1 MHKSMASTP
10 QNPSLSRTAF
20 ADTAQ
25 GASRVGTAEARAL
38 LRECFA
44 QYKSRLIDMARSSLE
59 MSTDLFEWN
68 TQVPEPEVERFK
80 TRRGEWLEHFARTID
95 ELYERRI
102 AGHRRKGRRPDS
114 ESGGLNVKMLSDFDH
129 AKQEALVHAMHHLQ
143 EYTRHEVTAL
153 DQRFAEL
160 VPERNLGE
168 IDNPFSPMYVMDA
181 IGVTSRAIYPDARVW
196 RPLMER
202 MLSDVTPSVNKIYV
216 ALNRLL
222 AQHEVLPEINAA
234 LRARSA
240 LRPADDADLLPA
252 FKDLLAKAGM
262 TGRTGAETALAPA
275 TARDRTTLPAATVV
289 AALQTLAQSKP
300 TSGERSRGHAVADNE
315 AFPDLDPML
324 ALGGTA
330 SAISMLTALQ
340 RMDVP
345 AEVLREAA
353 RSLGAKAG
361 ATLPQNLVPYV
372 REMLGA
378 SVQKPAERTTL
389 DVVALLFEYVS
400 RDPSIPDELRPLV
413 SRLQVPILKAALID
427 PAFFQNPRNPARHTL
442 DLLAAA
448 TIGATDDPT
457 YCGALQALAAE
468 VIQDVTARF
477 EVDLTAFDEADYRIG
492 TFIDSESRKTAA
504 AVLADIRSAA
514 AAEQVESDRGI
525 VRGLVRDRLAGSDVP
540 AAIRSFVETTWADYL
555 TLLRKEHGEHS
566 VAASEALR
574 TLEDLLWSVVA
585 KERTGQKARL
595 AKMIPTLVGN
605 LRKGSKAVAL
615 ADDRFKGFMDELY
628 QLHIAAIK
636 QHDPAPT
643 PATLATPVPP
653 SLADAARTKV
663 GSSPGIAVASIH
675 DFVSEMVAGTW
686 LAFQSERGSVQ
697 ARLIWTGALRM
708 TYVFASR
715 SGLSIY
721 VYAPEDL
728 AHALISGKVSLVLEP
743 VPLFDRA
750 VSSALNALAGPS
762 GKTSERAPTVDG

>member
-1 MHKSMASTP
+1 MRESMPSAP
-10 QNPSLSRTAF
+10 LNPSLSRPGF

-44 QYKSRLIDMARSSLE
+44 QYKSRLVEIARSSLE

-68 TQVPEPEVERFK
+68 TQVPEAEVERFK
-80 TRRGEWLEHFARTID
+80 SRRGEWLEHFAKAID
-95 ELYERRI
+95 ELYERRM
-102 AGHRRKGRRPDS
+102 AGHRRKGRRPDA

-129 AKQEALVHAMHHLQ
+129 AKQEALVHAMQHLHD
-143 EYTRHEVTAL
+143 YTRHEVAAL
-153 DQRFAEL
+153 NQRFAAL

-168 IDNPFSPMYVMDA
+168 IDNPFAPVYVLDA

-202 MLSDVTPSVNKIYV
+202 VLSDITPSVNKIYV

-222 AQHEVLPEINAA
+222 AQHEVLPEISAA
-234 LRARSA
+234 LRARSE
-240 LRPADDADLLPA
+240 LRPADDAELLPA

-262 TGRTGAETALAPA
+262 AGRTATETPA
-275 TARDRTTLPAATVV
+275 AAADRTTLPAATIV
-289 AALQTLAQSKP
+289 AALSTLAQSSTGP
-300 TSGERSRGHAVADNE
+300 STDRGTHPRAMENDE
-315 AFPDLDPML
+315 FPDLDPML

-330 SAISMLTALQ
+330 SAIARLTALQ
-340 RMDVP
+340 RIDLRTEVVKE
-345 AEVLREAA
+345 AE
-353 RSLGAKAG
+353 RSLGAKPG
-361 ATLPQNLVPYV
+361 STVPQNLVPYI

-378 SVQKPAERTTL
+378 SVQQPAERTTL
-389 DVVALLFEYVS
+389 DVVALLFEYAS
-400 RDPSIPDELRPLV
+400 RDPSIPDSLRPLI

-448 TIGATDDPT
+448 TIGASDDPA
-457 YCGALQALAAE
+457 YCSALEALADD
-468 VIQDVTARF
+468 IIDDVAARF
-477 EVDLTAFDEADYRIG
+477 EVDLTAFDEADNRLSV
-492 TFIDSESRKTAA
+492 FIDSESRKTAA
-504 AVLADIRSAA
+504 AVISDIRSAS
-514 AAEQVESDRGI
+514 AAEQVESDRGR
-525 VRGLVRDRLAGSDVP
+525 VRGLIRDRLAGSDVP

-555 TLLRKEHGEHS
+555 TQLRKEHGEHS

-595 AKMIPTLVGN
+595 AKMIPTLVAS

-615 ADDRFKGFMDELY
+615 ADDRFKSFMEELY

-636 QHDPAPT
+636 QHETAAAAPLNAPARAPT
-643 PATLATPVPP
+643 LAE
-653 SLADAARTKV
+653 AARMKKE
-663 GSSPGIAVASIH
+663 SSPGIAVASIH
-675 DFVSEMVAGTW
+675 DFVGEMVAGTW

-697 ARLIWTGALRM
+697 ARLVWTGSLRM

-715 SGLSIY
+715 SGLSVF

-728 AHALISGKVSLVLEP
+728 ADALVSGKVSLVLEP

-750 VSSALNALAGPS
+750 VSSALNALAAGPS
-762 GKTSERAPTVDG
+762 GSPGERSI

>member
-1 MHKSMASTP
+1 M
-10 QNPSLSRTAF
+10 
-20 ADTAQ
+20 
-25 GASRVGTAEARAL
+25 

-68 TQVPEPEVERFK
+68 AQVPEGEIERFK

-95 ELYERRI
+95 ELYERRL
-102 AGHRRKGRRPDS
+102 AGQRRKGRRPDAGS
-114 ESGGLNVKMLSDFDH
+114 AGLNVKMLSDFDH
-129 AKQEALVHAMHHLQ
+129 QKQEALIDAIQHLQ
-143 EYTRHEVTAL
+143 EYTRHEAAAL
-153 DQRFAEL
+153 DHRFAEL
-160 VPERNLGE
+160 VPERNPGE
-168 IDNPFSPMYVMDA
+168 IDNPFSPLYVMDA
-181 IGVTSRAIYPDARVW
+181 IGVTSRAVYPDARVW

-202 MLSDVTPSVNKIYV
+202 MLSDITPSVNKIYV

-262 TGRTGAETALAPA
+262 AGRAGGQTETALS
-275 TARDRTTLPAATVV
+275 TAGDRTTLPAATVV
-289 AALQTLAQSKP
+289 AALHALAQSAP
-300 TSGERSRGHAVADNE
+300 ASVERGRSLAAIDQE

-340 RMDVP
+340 RMDLP

-353 RSLGAKAG
+353 RSLGARAG
-361 ATLPQNLVPYV
+361 STLPQNLVPYI

-427 PAFFQNPRNPARHTL
+427 PAFFQNPRNPARRTL

-457 YCGALQALAAE
+457 YCAALQALAAE
-468 VIQDVTARF
+468 LIDDVAARF
-477 EVDLTAFDEADYRIG
+477 AVDLTAFNEADRRLAA
-492 TFIDSESRKTAA
+492 FIDGESRKTAA

-514 AAEQVESDRGI
+514 GAEQVESDRGR
-525 VRGLVRDRLAGSDVP
+525 VRGLIRDRMAGSDVP
-540 AAIRSFVETTWADYL
+540 AAIRTFVETTWADYL
-555 TLLRKEHGEHS
+555 TLLRKEHGEHG

-605 LRKGSKAVAL
+605 LRKGSKAVEL

-636 QHDPAPT
+636 QQDAAPT
-643 PATLATPVPP
+643 VAKQATPARP
-653 SLADAARTKV
+653 SLANAARTKQ
-663 GSSPGIAVASIH
+663 GSATGIAVASIH

-697 ARLIWTGALRM
+697 ARLVWTGALRM

-715 SGLSIY
+715 SGLSVF
-721 VYAPEDL
+721 VYSPEDL
-728 AHALISGKVSLVLEP
+728 AHALVSGKVSLVLEP

-750 VSSALNALAGPS
+750 VSSALNALAAPS
-762 GKTSERAPTVDG
+762 ARTSERPLAVDG